1 MKVKNGA
8 SGTSEK
14 SYNESGNQLRD
25 MDFRSSGTQV
35 RIVEVL
41 VGSSVSIGVGRGVGE
56 NYKR

>member
-41 VGSSVSIGVGRGVGE
+41 VGSSVNWCGKGGGW
-56 NYKR
+56 